1 MKVSSQMG
9 NSTYGAGI
17 HLPKIATM
25 KGNFRMANPMEKDL
39 SILRMIMSTRAH
51 SAMVVIMAYME
62 S

>member
-1 MKVSSQMG
+1 MG